1 VRNEILS
8 SAPKANL
15 LKYVLTRVEGALTGD
30 LLRWTKQPT
39 SVDQFAPK
47 NPSDDS
53 DWYDLIAPAKV
64 GVDQKSYGEYSQ
76 MWGNQTLIEF
86 DLHGSLK
93 HTSWSKKVQ
102 GLLEHKGLKE
112 SHVDMNADVCTKD
125 RWTKD
130 LIVKRTEWM
139 AEAVALI
146 TSVAAAQNDKV
157 RIQSFS

>member
-1 VRNEILS
+1 
-8 SAPKANL
+8 
-15 LKYVLTRVEGALTGD
+15 
-30 LLRWTKQPT
+30 
-39 SVDQFAPK
+39 
-47 NPSDDS
+47 
-53 DWYDLIAPAKV
+53 
-64 GVDQKSYGEYSQ
+64 

-112 SHVDMNADVCTKD
+112 SDVDMNVDVCARD
-125 RWTKD
+125 AWTKD